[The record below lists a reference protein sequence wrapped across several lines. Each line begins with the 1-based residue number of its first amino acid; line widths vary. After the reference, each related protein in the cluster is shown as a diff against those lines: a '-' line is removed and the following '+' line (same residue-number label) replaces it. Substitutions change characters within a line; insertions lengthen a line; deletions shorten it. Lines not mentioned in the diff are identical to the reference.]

1 MNIRYSQNR
10 AIITKEKPSIIFYFD
25 KEMTLDKSLFSSD
38 IPFELNYRSDHD
50 NESATFQLDKKA
62 IILTFLENISSEV
75 KVKINISKFSSS
87 KDTLLTF

>member
-1 MNIRYSQNR
+1 
-10 AIITKEKPSIIFYFD
+10 
-25 KEMTLDKSLFSSD
+25 MTLDKSLFSSD

-87 KDTLLTF
+87 KDTLLTFKTKANNSVVSYKQINYRSSFFI